1 MHRRMKQ
8 AMHYLL
14 VAQINKPVV
23 YMQINLYLL
32 EVLLVILRGRN
43 LD

>member
-1 MHRRMKQ
+1 MKQ

-14 VAQINKPVV
+14 VTQINKPVV
-23 YMQINLYLL
+23 YTQINLYLL
-32 EVLLVILRGRN
+32 EVLLVTLRGRN